1 MLTDF
6 CILSEDLCMRTTL
19 DFEDN
24 LFREAKSR
32 AAEQGEPLTRL
43 LERALRLYLHGGK
56 PAAETIFRFA
66 PLIKTGRAAAGVDWD
81 DRDALFERMEERG

>member
-19 DFEDN
+19 DFEDH
-24 LFREAKSR
+24 LFREAKAR

-43 LERALRLYLHGGK
+43 LERAIRLYLHGGK
-56 PAAETIFRFA
+56 PPEPTFLFA
-66 PLIKTGRAAAGVDWD
+66 PLIKSGRPTAGVDWD
-81 DRDALFERMEERG
+81 DRDTLYERMEERG

>member
-6 CILSEDLCMRTTL
+6 CIVSEDLCMRTTL

-24 LFREAKSR
+24 LFREAKAR

-43 LERALRLYLHGGK
+43 LERALRIYLHDGK
-56 PAAETIFRFA
+56 PAETVFRFA
-66 PLIKTGRAAAGVDWD
+66 PLIKSGRSAPGLDWD